1 MKVEPRSKLLPLDVL
16 RVGSLGLRSRRAR
29 AALSALGIAIGIAS
43 MVAVLGVSESS
54 RASLM
59 STLDQLGTNLL
70 TVSPGQSSFG
80 EDATIP
86 VTAAKSV
93 PAIDGVEDTAA
104 LYGVGDAVVRRS
116 DLIDES
122 ETNAI
127 AATASSVNLPEATG
141 AELADGRFFDEA
153 GSQLPQVVLGATAAR
168 RLGVERVDGET
179 QILVGRDWL
188 TVVGIL
194 EPSKLV
200 PDLDSRAL
208 FGLPLAEQLYGEE
221 PELSAL
227 FVRTDPGNLDQ
238 VRELIPRTAD
248 PENPEE
254 VEVSRP
260 SDAIEAQAAA
270 DTAFTSLFLGL
281 GAVALL
287 VGGVCIAN
295 VMVISVLERRTEI
308 GLRRAIGATRRH
320 ISEQFLTEALI
331 LSLIGAAG
339 GLVLGSSATA
349 VYAMSQ
355 GWQVVIPPLALA
367 GAFVAAIG
375 IGGIAGLYPAIRAAR
390 ISPTEAL
397 RSA

>member
-1 MKVEPRSKLLPLDVL
+1 M
-16 RVGSLGLRSRRAR
+16 
-29 AALSALGIAIGIAS
+29 
-43 MVAVLGVSESS
+43 
-54 RASLM
+54 
-59 STLDQLGTNLL
+59 
-70 TVSPGQSSFG
+70 
-80 EDATIP
+80 
-86 VTAAKSV
+86 
-93 PAIDGVEDTAA
+93 
-104 LYGVGDAVVRRS
+104 
-116 DLIDES
+116 
-122 ETNAI
+122 
-127 AATASSVNLPEATG
+127 
-141 AELADGRFFDEA
+141 
-153 GSQLPQVVLGATAAR
+153 
-168 RLGVERVDGET
+168 DGET

-287 VGGVCIAN
+287 VGGVGIAN

>member
-1 MKVEPRSKLLPLDVL
+1 
-16 RVGSLGLRSRRAR
+16 
-29 AALSALGIAIGIAS
+29 

-59 STLDQLGTNLL
+59 ATLDQLGTNLL
-70 TVSPGQSSFG
+70 TVSPGQSVFG

-86 VTAAKSV
+86 TTAAVTV
-93 PAIDGVEDTAA
+93 PAIEGVSSSAASYNLDGQ
-104 LYGVGDAVVRRS
+104 VVRKS
-116 DLIDES
+116 DLIPEE

-127 AATASSVNLPEATG
+127 GLSAVSLNLPRTVG
-141 AELADGRFFDEA
+141 AELADGRYFGRA
-153 GSQLPQVVLGATAAR
+153 GSGLPQVVLGATAAS
-168 RLGVERVDGET
+168 RLGITRVVPGLQVLIGD
-179 QILVGRDWL
+179 QLF

-194 EPSKLV
+194 EPSELV
-200 PDLDSRAL
+200 AELDSRAL
-208 FGLPLAEQLYGEE
+208 IGVPVAERLFDDEL
-221 PELSAL
+221 ELSDL
-227 FVRTDPGNLDQ
+227 YVRTDPGMIDQ

-260 SDAIEAQAAA
+260 SDALEAQAAA

-287 VGGVCIAN
+287 VGGVGIAN

-320 ISEQFLTEALI
+320 ITAQFLTEALI
-331 LSLIGAAG
+331 LSLLGAIG
-339 GLVLGSSATA
+339 GLLLGSLATIG
-349 VYAMSQ
+349 YAMSQ
-355 GWQVVIPPLALA
+355 GWQVVIPLVALVGACLAALMI
-367 GAFVAAIG
+367 GA
-375 IGGIAGLYPAIRAAR
+375 IAGMYPAVRAAR

>member
-1 MKVEPRSKLLPLDVL
+1 MEPRARLLPLDVL
-16 RVGSLGLRSRRAR
+16 REGSLGLRSRRAR

-59 STLDQLGTNLL
+59 ATLDKLGTNLL
-70 TVSPGQSSFG
+70 TVTPGQSAFG

-86 VTAAKSV
+86 ASAAVTV
-93 PAIDGVEDTAA
+93 PAIDGVESAA
-104 LYGVGDAVVRRS
+104 ASYSMSDQVVRKS
-116 DLIDES
+116 NLIDEE

-127 AATASSVNLPEATG
+127 GLSASSVNLPKTVG
-141 AELADGRFFDEA
+141 AELADGAWFNQA
-153 GSQLPQVVLGATAAR
+153 GSQLPEVVLGATAAS
-168 RLGVERVDGET
+168 RLGITEVEPGLQVN
-179 QILVGRDWL
+179 VGDELL
-188 TVVGIL
+188 TVIGIL

-200 PDLDSRAL
+200 PDLDSRAMIGVPVAERL
-208 FGLPLAEQLYGEE
+208 FDDEL
-221 PELSAL
+221 ELSDL
-227 FVRTDPGNLDQ
+227 YVRTGPGAIDQ
-238 VRELIPRTAD
+238 VRDMVPRTAD

-260 SDAIEAQAAA
+260 SDALEAQAAA

-287 VGGVCIAN
+287 VGGVGIAN

-320 ISEQFLTEALI
+320 ITEQFLTEALI
-331 LSLIGAAG
+331 LSLLGAAG
-339 GLVLGSSATA
+339 GLLLGSLAT
-349 VYAMSQ
+349 VGYAASQ
-355 GWQVVIPPLALA
+355 GWQVFIPVIALA
-367 GAFVAAIG
+367 GACFAALFIG
-375 IGGIAGLYPAIRAAR
+375 AVAGLYPAVRAAR